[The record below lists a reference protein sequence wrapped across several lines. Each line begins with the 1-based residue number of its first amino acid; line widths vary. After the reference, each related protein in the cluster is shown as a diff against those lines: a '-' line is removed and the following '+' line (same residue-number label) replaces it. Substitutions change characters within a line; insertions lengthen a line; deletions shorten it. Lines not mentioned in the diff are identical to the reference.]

1 MPSYIEKVENY
12 TLPVVVIN
20 STVAFPSVKINLEVS
35 EQHSIA
41 SVQAACDTNSFVL
54 LVTAKDVLTEDAPA
68 IDRLFMV
75 GTVAKIKQT
84 IKTPE
89 KTLSIIVEGFS
100 RATVTSYSYFAD
112 YLIADVICKTISL
125 PDDGGLRGEALIREA
140 VTAMEKVLKYMPSVS
155 PHILHAVKALKSP
168 GLVADFIA
176 SNILIR
182 HTDKQTILECFDP
195 LERLESLVLLLENE
209 EKLLNC
215 EYEIHRRVKERIGRA
230 QRDHYL
236 REQLR
241 AIKEEL
247 GEGED
252 SETAMYQ
259 KQIMEAKLPDDV
271 REKLLRENEKVDKMP
286 FGSAEASVIRNY
298 IDTCLAL
305 PWGKKTRDR
314 ADVAKAKKIL
324 DADHDGLE
332 KVKERILEF
341 LAVKQLSPDLK
352 NQILCLIGPPGVG
365 KTSVAISIARA
376 MNRKYVRVSLGG
388 VRDEADIR
396 GHRKT
401 YIAAMPGRIM
411 TALTNAG
418 SSNPLIL
425 LDEIDKLGN
434 DFRGDPAS
442 ALLEVLD
449 SEQNKSFRDHFI
461 EFPFDL
467 SDCVFI
473 ATANSYDGIP
483 RPLLDRMEII
493 DLKIYT
499 KREKLE
505 IAKHHLIPK
514 QLKRHG
520 LNARKLKITED
531 ALAEVIDFYTRE
543 AGVRNLERTI
553 ADLCRKAAKRMVEEK
568 IEKVTI
574 TARDI
579 NAYLGARKR
588 LPDGIGGEDEVGVVN
603 GLAYTELGG
612 DMLKIEV
619 AVLEG
624 TGKIEITGSLG
635 NVMQESARLAVSY
648 VRSIANQ
655 YGIPTDFYKTRDIH
669 IHAPEGAVPKDGPSA
684 GVTITTALVS
694 ALTERPVRRDVAMTG
709 EITLRGNV
717 LAIGGLKEKTMAAY
731 SAGVKRVLIPHENL
745 RDLEEIDPLAR
756 ENLEFIPCRKLSEV
770 LEEALV
776 PCIGTETTREEAVS
790 ELITAIPQTKRTTV
804 RAKTRRS

>member
-1 MPSYIEKVENY
+1 MSNYIEKAENLK
-12 TLPVVVIN
+12 LPVVVLN
-20 STVAFPSVKINLEVS
+20 GAVAFPSVKLNLEITDP
-35 EQHSIA
+35 QSIA
-41 SVQAACDTNSFVL
+41 AIHAACATNSFVL
-54 LVTAKDVLTEDAPA
+54 LVASRDILTDGAPA
-68 IDRLFMV
+68 IEQLYRV
-75 GTVAKIKQT
+75 GTVAKVKQT
-84 IKTPE
+84 IKTPD
-89 KTLSIIVEGFS
+89 KGLSILVEGYS
-100 RATVTSYSYFAD
+100 RASVLAYSDFAD
-112 YLIADVICKTISL
+112 YVLADAICKTVSL
-125 PDDGGLRGEALIREA
+125 PDDGGLRGEALVREA
-140 VTAMEKVLKYMPSVS
+140 IGAMEDILKYMPSVS
-155 PHILHAVKALKSP
+155 PNIVLAAKNLKTP

-176 SNILIR
+176 SNILVR
-182 HTDKQTILECFDP
+182 YTDKQEILECFDP
-195 LERLESLVLLLENE
+195 LERVETLILLLENE
-209 EKLLNC
+209 AKLLDC
-215 EYEIHRRVKERIGRA
+215 EYEIHRKVKERLSRA

-236 REQLR
+236 HEQIR

-247 GEGED
+247 GEGAD
-252 SETAMYQ
+252 SETAMYAE
-259 KQIMEAKLPDDV
+259 KIMAAKMPDEV

-298 IDTCLAL
+298 IDVCLAL
-305 PWGKKTRDR
+305 PWSKKTRDR
-314 ADVAKAKKIL
+314 TDIAKAKKIL
-324 DADHDGLE
+324 DQDHDGLE

-401 YIAAMPGRIM
+401 YIASMPGRIM
-411 TALTNAG
+411 TAISNAEV
-418 SSNPLIL
+418 SNPLIL

-467 SDCVFI
+467 SDCIFI
-473 ATANSYDGIP
+473 ATANSYENIP
-483 RPLLDRMEII
+483 RPLLDRMEVIE
-493 DLKIYT
+493 LKIYT

-505 IAKHHLIPK
+505 IAKNHLIPK

-520 LNARKLKITED
+520 LTARKLKITEG
-531 ALAEVIDFYTRE
+531 ALCEIVDFYTRE
-543 AGVRNLERTI
+543 AGVRNLERTV
-553 ADLCRKAAKRMVEEK
+553 ADLCRKAAKRILEENKSK
-568 IEKVTI
+568 IVI
-574 TARDI
+574 DTADI
-579 NAYLGARKR
+579 VGYLGPRKR
-588 LPDGIGGEDEVGVVN
+588 LPDTISTEDEVGVVN

-624 TGKIEITGSLG
+624 TGKIETTGSLG
-635 NVMQESARLAVSY
+635 DVMQESAKLAVSY
-648 VRSIANQ
+648 VRSIARE

-684 GVTITTALVS
+684 GVTMTTALVS
-694 ALTERPVRRDVAMTG
+694 ALTGRAVRRDIAMTG

-731 SAGVKRVLIPHENL
+731 NAGVKRVIIPADNV

-770 LEEALV
+770 LREALV
-776 PCIGTETTREEAVS
+776 PAENDGVTEGEKLPEILPEATRDAR
-790 ELITAIPQTKRTTV
+790 APV
-804 RAKTRRS
+804 R

>member
-1 MPSYIEKVENY
+1 MSNYIEKAENL
-12 TLPVVVIN
+12 TLPVVVLHN
-20 STVAFPSVKINLEVS
+20 TVAFPSVKLSLEITDAG
-35 EQHSIA
+35 SIA
-41 SVQAACDTNSFVL
+41 AVEAACETNSFVL
-54 LVTAKDVLTEDAPA
+54 LVTSRDTLPNETPIIE
-68 IDRLFMV
+68 RLFTV

-84 IKTPE
+84 VKTPDQ
-89 KTLSIIVEGFS
+89 TLNIVAEGFS
-100 RATVTSYSYFAD
+100 RASVTSYTFFAD
-112 YLIADVICKTISL
+112 YLIADAICKTISMT
-125 PDDGGLRGEALIREA
+125 DDGGLRGEALIREA
-140 VTAMEKVLKYMPSVS
+140 IGAVEKVLKFLPSIS
-155 PHILHAVKALKSP
+155 PHILLAMKNLKSP

-176 SNILIR
+176 SNILMRYI
-182 HTDKQTILECFDP
+182 DKQEILEHFDP
-195 LERLESLVLLLENE
+195 LERLEKVAILLERE
-209 EKLLNC
+209 ETVLAC
-215 EYEIHRRVKERIGRA
+215 EYEVHSRVKERIGRS
-230 QRDHYL
+230 QKEHYL
-236 REQLR
+236 REQLHV
-241 AIKEEL
+241 IEEEL
-247 GEGED
+247 GEGAE
-252 SETAMYQ
+252 SETATYHKM
-259 KQIMEAKLPDDV
+259 ITEAKLPDEI
-271 REKLLRENEKVDKMP
+271 REKLLRENEKVDRMP

-305 PWGKKTRDR
+305 PWGKTTKDCVN
-314 ADVAKAKKIL
+314 VAKAKKIL

-332 KVKERILEF
+332 KVKERILEY

-352 NQILCLIGPPGVG
+352 NQIICLIGPPGVG

-401 YIAAMPGRIM
+401 YIGAMPGRIM
-411 TALTNAG
+411 TAMTNAG

-473 ATANSYDGIP
+473 ATANSYEGIP
-483 RPLLDRMEII
+483 RPLLDRMEVIE
-493 DLKIYT
+493 LKIYT

-514 QLKRHG
+514 QFKRHG
-520 LNARKLKITED
+520 LTARLLKIRDD
-531 ALAEVIDFYTRE
+531 ALAEIIDFYTRE

-553 ADLCRKAAKRMVEEK
+553 ADLCRKAAKRIAEGQTEK
-568 IEKVTI
+568 IIVSAKNLSEF
-574 TARDI
+574 
-579 NAYLGARKR
+579 LGQRKR
-588 LPDGIGGEDEVGVVN
+588 LPDAISAEDEVGVVN

-612 DMLKIEV
+612 DMLKIE
-619 AVLEG
+619 AAILEG

-635 NVMQESARLAVSY
+635 DVMQESARLAVSY
-648 VRSIANQ
+648 VRSIAQ
-655 YGIPTDFYKTRDIH
+655 EYDIPTDFYKTKDIH
-669 IHAPEGAVPKDGPSA
+669 IHAPEGAIPKDGPSA

-694 ALTERPVRRDVAMTG
+694 ALTGRAVRRDVAMTG

-731 SAGVKRVLIPHENL
+731 NAGVKSVLIPADNV

-756 ENLEFIPCRKLSEV
+756 DNLKFIPCRKLSEV
-770 LEEALV
+770 LAEALV
-776 PCIGTETTREEAVS
+776 PADTPLR
-790 ELITAIPQTKRTTV
+790 
-804 RAKTRRS
+804 

>member
-1 MPSYIEKVENY
+1 MSNYIEKAENL
-12 TLPVVVIN
+12 TLPVVAVN
-20 STVAFPSVKINLEVS
+20 GTVAFPSVKINLEITDP
-35 EQHSIA
+35 HSIA
-41 SVQAACDTNSFVL
+41 AVQAACDTNSFVF
-54 LVTAKDVLTEDAPA
+54 LVTTKEA
-68 IDRLFMV
+68 IMDGEPSVDRLFPV

-84 IKTPE
+84 VKTPD

-100 RATVTSYSYFAD
+100 RASVLSYSFFAD
-112 YLIADVICKTISL
+112 YILADVICKTISL
-125 PDDGGLRGEALIREA
+125 PDEGGIRGEALIREA
-140 VTAMEKVLKYMPSVS
+140 VATVEKVLKFMPSVS
-155 PHILHAVKALKSP
+155 PHILLAIKNLKSP

-182 HTDKQTILECFDP
+182 HTDKQEILACFDP
-195 LERLESLVLLLENE
+195 MERLETLILLLENE
-209 EKLLNC
+209 EKLLSC
-215 EYEIHRRVKERIGRA
+215 EYEIHRRVKERISRA

-236 REQLR
+236 REQIN

-247 GEGED
+247 GEGAD

-259 KQIMEAKLPDDV
+259 KQIGEAKLPDEV

-305 PWGKKTRDR
+305 PWSKKTRDR
-314 ADVAKAKKIL
+314 ADIAKARKIL

-411 TALTNAG
+411 TAVTQAG
-418 SSNPLIL
+418 VSNPLIL

-483 RPLLDRMEII
+483 RPLLDRMEVI
-493 DLKIYT
+493 DLKVYT

-505 IAKHHLIPK
+505 IAKNHLIPK

-520 LNARKLKITED
+520 LSARKVKITED

-553 ADLCRKAAKRMVEEK
+553 ADLCRKAAKRIAEGYTGK
-568 IEKVTI
+568 ITI
-574 TARDI
+574 SDKDI
-579 NAYLGARKR
+579 AGYLGQRKR
-588 LPDGIGGEDEVGVVN
+588 LPDAIAAEDEVGVVN

-635 NVMQESARLAVSY
+635 DVMQESARLAVSY
-648 VRSIANQ
+648 VRSVASE
-655 YGIPTDFYKTRDIH
+655 YGIPTDFYKTKDIH
-669 IHAPEGAVPKDGPSA
+669 IHAPEGAIPKDGPSA
-684 GVTITTALVS
+684 GVTMTTALVS
-694 ALTERPVRRDVAMTG
+694 ALTGRTVRRDIAMTG

-731 SAGVKRVLIPHENL
+731 SAGVKRVIIPHNNL

-770 LEEALV
+770 LAEALV
-776 PCIGTETTREEAVS
+776 PAEVPTEVLAVATDLTS
-790 ELITAIPQTKRTTV
+790 PFSAAERVGI
-804 RAKTRRS
+804 RS